1 MSQSRTGL
9 VKFCVPARIAP
20 LQRPARRWLSLPY
33 ISITLDTSLMQTLL
47 DTAHCRLTLYR
58 YPRQSQDPLQAW
70 DAADEYLINELAESP
85 LEQCGPVIIMN
96 DGFGALT
103 AYLHDH
109 TPRCVTD
116 SHISERATLANLAE
130 NGLDPHDIRLQDALA
145 PLPLAPALVVIK
157 VSKYQAL
164 LEQQLLALRQ
174 VVTPTTRIL
183 AAGKAKDIH
192 TSTLKLF
199 EKYLGETRTSLA
211 WKKARLIHCTPDA
224 LRPALDNPFP
234 TTWPLEGS
242 NMLIHNHANVFSRTS
257 LDIGARFMLDNLPIH
272 SARRVIDLGCGNG
285 VLGLSLLARD
295 SEVEVTF
302 IDESHMA
309 VDSARLNVEHNLP
322 DALPRAHF
330 LVNNCLDG
338 IETGAA
344 DRILCN
350 PPFHQLQAI
359 TDHIAWQMFTDAHRV
374 LPQGGEL
381 WIVGNRHL
389 DYHNKL
395 KRLFANAQVVA
406 SNSKFVILKAI
417 KR

>member
-1 MSQSRTGL
+1 
-9 VKFCVPARIAP
+9 
-20 LQRPARRWLSLPY
+20 
-33 ISITLDTSLMQTLL
+33 MQTLL

-70 DAADEYLINELAESP
+70 DAADEYLINTLAESP
-85 LEQCGPVIIMN
+85 LEQAGPVIIMN
-96 DGFGALT
+96 DGFGTLA
-103 AYLHDH
+103 AYLHGH
-109 TPRCVTD
+109 GPVCVSD

-130 NGLDPHDIRLQDALA
+130 NRLDPAQITMQDALA
-145 PLPLAPALVVIK
+145 PLPAAPALVVIK

-164 LEQQLLALRQ
+164 LEQQLLALRE
-174 VVTPTTRIL
+174 VVTPATRIL

-192 TSTLKLF
+192 SSTLKLF

-211 WKKARLIHCTPDA
+211 WKKARLIHCEPQA
-224 LRPALDNPFP
+224 ERPALTNPFP
-234 TTWPLEGS
+234 TVWPLEGT

-257 LDIGARFMLDNLPIH
+257 LDIGARFMLDNLPVH
-272 SARRVIDLGCGNG
+272 SARKVIDLGCGNG
-285 VLGLSLLARD
+285 VLGLSLLAKD

-309 VDSARLNVEHNLP
+309 VASARLNVEHNLP
-322 DALPRAHF
+322 AALPRAHF

-338 IETGAA
+338 VAVGAA

>member
-1 MSQSRTGL
+1 
-9 VKFCVPARIAP
+9 
-20 LQRPARRWLSLPY
+20 
-33 ISITLDTSLMQTLL
+33 MQTLL
-47 DTAHCRLTLYR
+47 ETAHCRLILYR

-70 DAADEYLINELAESP
+70 DAADEYLINTLAEAP
-85 LEQCGPVIIMN
+85 LAQAGPVIIMN
-96 DGFGALT
+96 DGFGALA

-109 TPRCVTD
+109 TPVCVSD
-116 SHISERATLANLAE
+116 SYISERATLANLAE
-130 NGLDPHDIRLQDALA
+130 NQLDPNAITLQDTLS
-145 PLPLAPALVVIK
+145 PLPPAPALVVIK

-174 VVTPTTRIL
+174 VATPATRIL

-192 TSTLKLF
+192 SSTLALF
-199 EKYLGETRTSLA
+199 EKYLGQTRTSLA
-211 WKKARLIHCTPDA
+211 WKKARLIHCTVDGTSATP
-224 LRPALDNPFP
+224 LNNPFP
-234 TTWPLEGS
+234 TVWPLEGTD
-242 NMLIHNHANVFSRTS
+242 MLIHNHANVFSRTS
-257 LDIGARFMLDNLPIH
+257 LDIGARFMLDNLPVH
-272 SARRVIDLGCGNG
+272 SARKVIDLGCGNG
-285 VLGLSLLARD
+285 VLGLALLARD
-295 SEVEVTF
+295 AEVEVTF

-309 VDSARLNVEHNLP
+309 VASARLNVEHNLQ
-322 DALPRAHF
+322 DALPRARF
-330 LVNNCLDG
+330 MINNCLDG
-338 IETGAA
+338 VEVGSA

-359 TDHIAWQMFTDAHRV
+359 TDHIAWQMFSDAHRV

>member
-1 MSQSRTGL
+1 
-9 VKFCVPARIAP
+9 
-20 LQRPARRWLSLPY
+20 
-33 ISITLDTSLMQTLL
+33 
-47 DTAHCRLTLYR
+47 
-58 YPRQSQDPLQAW
+58 
-70 DAADEYLINELAESP
+70 
-85 LEQCGPVIIMN
+85 
-96 DGFGALT
+96 
-103 AYLHDH
+103 H
-109 TPRCVTD
+109 TPVCVSD

-130 NGLDPHDIRLQDALA
+130 NQLDPNAITLQDTLS
-145 PLPLAPALVVIK
+145 PLPPAPALVVIK

-174 VVTPTTRIL
+174 VATPATRIL

-192 TSTLKLF
+192 SSTLALF
-199 EKYLGETRTSLA
+199 EKYLGQTRTSLA
-211 WKKARLIHCTPDA
+211 WKKARLIHCTVDGTSATP
-224 LRPALDNPFP
+224 LNNPFP
-234 TTWPLEGS
+234 TVWPLEGTD
-242 NMLIHNHANVFSRTS
+242 MLIHNHANVFSRTS
-257 LDIGARFMLDNLPIH
+257 LDIGARFMLDNLPVH
-272 SARRVIDLGCGNG
+272 SARKVIDLGCGNG
-285 VLGLSLLARD
+285 VLGLALLARD
-295 SEVEVTF
+295 AEVEVTF

-309 VDSARLNVEHNLP
+309 VASARLNVEHNLP
-322 DALPRAHF
+322 DALPRARF
-330 LVNNCLDG
+330 MVNNCLDG
-338 IETGAA
+338 VEVGSA

-359 TDHIAWQMFTDAHRV
+359 TDHIAWQMFSDAHRV

>member
-1 MSQSRTGL
+1 
-9 VKFCVPARIAP
+9 
-20 LQRPARRWLSLPY
+20 
-33 ISITLDTSLMQTLL
+33 MQTLL

-70 DAADEYLINELAESP
+70 DAADEYLISHLAESQQAP
-85 LEQCGPVIIMN
+85 DGPVIIMN
-96 DGFGALT
+96 DGFGAL
-103 AYLHDH
+103 AGYLHAH
-109 TPRCVTD
+109 APVCVTD

-130 NGLDPHDIRLQDALA
+130 NGLDPHAITLQDALA
-145 PLPLAPALVVIK
+145 PLPDAPALVVIK

-164 LEQQLLALRQ
+164 LEQQLLALRG
-174 VVTPTTRIL
+174 VVTPATRII

-211 WKKARLIHCTPDA
+211 WKKARLIHCTPVA
-224 LRPALDNPFP
+224 ERPSLTSPFP
-234 TTWPLEGS
+234 TVWPLEGTD
-242 NMLIHNHANVFSRTS
+242 MLIHNHANVFSRTS

-302 IDESHMA
+302 IDESRMA
-309 VDSARLNVEHNLP
+309 VASARLNIEHNRP

-330 LVNNCLDG
+330 MVNNCLDDVPV
-338 IETGAA
+338 GAA

-359 TDHIAWQMFTDAHRV
+359 TDHIAWQMFSDAHRV

-395 KRLFANAQVVA
+395 KRLFGNAQVVA

>member
-1 MSQSRTGL
+1 
-9 VKFCVPARIAP
+9 
-20 LQRPARRWLSLPY
+20 
-33 ISITLDTSLMQTLL
+33 
-47 DTAHCRLTLYR
+47 
-58 YPRQSQDPLQAW
+58 
-70 DAADEYLINELAESP
+70 
-85 LEQCGPVIIMN
+85 MN
-96 DGFGALT
+96 DGFGALA
-103 AYLHDH
+103 AYLHGH
-109 TPRCVTD
+109 GPVCVSD

-130 NGLDPHDIRLQDALA
+130 NGLDPAQITLQDALA
-145 PLPLAPALVVIK
+145 PLPAAPALVVIK

-164 LEQQLLALRQ
+164 LEQQLLALRE
-174 VVTPTTRIL
+174 VVTPATRIL

-192 TSTLKLF
+192 SSTLKLF

-211 WKKARLIHCTPDA
+211 WKKARLIHCEPQA
-224 LRPALDNPFP
+224 ERPALTNPFP
-234 TTWPLEGS
+234 TVWPLEGTD
-242 NMLIHNHANVFSRTS
+242 MLIHNHANVFSRTS

-272 SARRVIDLGCGNG
+272 SARKVIDLGCGNG
-285 VLGLSLLARD
+285 VLGLSLLAKD

-309 VDSARLNVEHNLP
+309 VASARLNVEHNLP

-338 IETGAA
+338 VAVGAA

>member
-1 MSQSRTGL
+1 
-9 VKFCVPARIAP
+9 
-20 LQRPARRWLSLPY
+20 
-33 ISITLDTSLMQTLL
+33 MQTLL
-47 DTAHCRLTLYR
+47 DTAHCHLTLYR
-58 YPRQSQDPLQAW
+58 YPRQNQDPLQAW
-70 DAADEYLINELAESP
+70 DAADEYLINELAESQQAP
-85 LEQCGPVIIMN
+85 DGPVIIMN
-96 DGFGALT
+96 DGFGAL
-103 AYLHDH
+103 AAFLHAH
-109 TPRCVTD
+109 APVCVTD
-116 SHISERATLANLAE
+116 SHVGERATLANLAE
-130 NGLDPHDIRLQDALA
+130 NGLDPDAIRLQDALA
-145 PLPLAPALVVIK
+145 PLPDAPALVVIK

-174 VVTPTTRIL
+174 VVTPATRIL

-211 WKKARLIHCTPDA
+211 WKKARLIHCTPA
-224 LRPALDNPFP
+224 AERPPLPNPFP
-234 TTWPLEGS
+234 TVWPLEGS
-242 NMLIHNHANVFSRTS
+242 GMLIHNHANVFSRTS

-285 VLGLSLLARD
+285 VLGLSLLAKD

-302 IDESHMA
+302 IDESYMA
-309 VDSARLNVEHNLP
+309 VASARLNVEHNLP

-338 IETGAA
+338 VPAGSA

-395 KRLFANAQVVA
+395 KRLFGNAQVVA

>member
-1 MSQSRTGL
+1 
-9 VKFCVPARIAP
+9 
-20 LQRPARRWLSLPY
+20 
-33 ISITLDTSLMQTLL
+33 MQTLL
-47 DTAHCRLTLYR
+47 ETAHCRLTLYR

-70 DAADEYLINELAESP
+70 DAADEYLINTLAEAP
-85 LEQCGPVIIMN
+85 LAQAGPVIIMN
-96 DGFGALT
+96 DGFGALA

-109 TPRCVTD
+109 TPVWVSD

-130 NGLDPHDIRLQDALA
+130 NQLDPNAITLQDTLA
-145 PLPLAPALVVIK
+145 PLPPAPALVVIK

-174 VVTPTTRIL
+174 VATPATRIL

-192 TSTLKLF
+192 SSTLALF
-199 EKYLGETRTSLA
+199 EKYLGQTRTSLA
-211 WKKARLIHCTPDA
+211 WKKARLIHCTVDGTSATP
-224 LRPALDNPFP
+224 LNNPFP
-234 TTWPLEGS
+234 TVWPLEGTD
-242 NMLIHNHANVFSRTS
+242 MLIHNHANVFSRTS
-257 LDIGARFMLDNLPIH
+257 LDIGARFMLDNLPVH
-272 SARRVIDLGCGNG
+272 SARKVIDLGCGNG
-285 VLGLSLLARD
+285 VLGLALLARD
-295 SEVEVTF
+295 AEVEVTF

-309 VDSARLNVEHNLP
+309 VASARLNVEHNLP
-322 DALPRAHF
+322 DALPRARF
-330 LVNNCLDG
+330 MVNNCLDG
-338 IETGAA
+338 VEVGSA

-359 TDHIAWQMFTDAHRV
+359 TDHIAWQMFSDAHRV

>member
-1 MSQSRTGL
+1 
-9 VKFCVPARIAP
+9 
-20 LQRPARRWLSLPY
+20 
-33 ISITLDTSLMQTLL
+33 MQTLL
-47 DTAHCRLTLYR
+47 ETPHCRLTLYR

-70 DAADEYLINELAESP
+70 DAADEYLINHLAEA
-85 LEQCGPVIIMN
+85 QQTADGPVIIMN
-96 DGFGALT
+96 DGFGAL
-103 AYLHDH
+103 AAFLHGH
-109 TPRCVTD
+109 APVCVTD

-130 NGLDPHDIRLQDALA
+130 NGLAPDTVTLQDALV
-145 PLPLAPALVVIK
+145 PLPDAPALVVIK

-174 VVTPTTRIL
+174 VVTPATRIL

-192 TSTLKLF
+192 SSTLQLF

-211 WKKARLIHCTPDA
+211 WKKARLIHCVPSA
-224 LRPALDNPFP
+224 ERPTLANPFP
-234 TTWPLEGS
+234 TVWPMEGTD
-242 NMLIHNHANVFSRTS
+242 MLIHNHANVFSRTS

-309 VDSARLNVEHNLP
+309 VASARLNVEHNLP
-322 DALPRAHF
+322 DTLPRAHF
-330 LVNNCLDG
+330 MVNNCLDDVPA
-338 IETGAA
+338 GAA

-359 TDHIAWQMFTDAHRV
+359 TDHIAWQMFSDAQRV
-374 LPQGGEL
+374 LPRGGEL

-395 KRLFANAQVVA
+395 KRLFGNAQVVA

>member
-1 MSQSRTGL
+1 MH
-9 VKFCVPARIAP
+9 
-20 LQRPARRWLSLPY
+20 
-33 ISITLDTSLMQTLL
+33 TLL
-47 DTAHCRLTLYR
+47 DTPHCRLTLYR

-70 DAADEYLINELAESP
+70 DAADEYLINELAESQP
-85 LEQCGPVIIMN
+85 ALTGPVIIMN

-103 AYLHDH
+103 AYLHGH
-109 TPRCVTD
+109 APLCVTD
-116 SHISERATLANLAE
+116 SHISERATLANLVE
-130 NGLDPHDIRLQDALA
+130 NELDPQGIRIQDALA
-145 PLPLAPALVVIK
+145 PLPQAPALVVIK

-174 VVTPTTRIL
+174 VVTPATRIL

-192 TSTLKLF
+192 SSTLKLF
-199 EKYLGETRTSLA
+199 EKYLGPTKTSLA
-211 WKKARLIHCTPDA
+211 WKKARLIHCTVEDGA
-224 LRPALDNPFP
+224 ERPALTNPFP
-234 TTWPLEGS
+234 TTWPLEGT
-242 NMLIHNHANVFSRTS
+242 NLLIHNHANVFSRTS

-272 SARRVIDLGCGNG
+272 SARKVIDLGCGNG
-285 VLGLSLLARD
+285 VLGLALLARD

-302 IDESHMA
+302 IDESYMA

-322 DALPRAHF
+322 DALARAHF
-330 LVNNCLDG
+330 LVNNCLDEVAVG
-338 IETGAA
+338 SA

>member
-1 MSQSRTGL
+1 
-9 VKFCVPARIAP
+9 
-20 LQRPARRWLSLPY
+20 
-33 ISITLDTSLMQTLL
+33 MQTLL
-47 DTAHCRLTLYR
+47 DTAHYRLTLYR
-58 YPRQSQDPLQAW
+58 YPRQNQDPLQAW
-70 DAADEYLINELAESP
+70 DAADEYLINELAESQQAP
-85 LEQCGPVIIMN
+85 DGPVIIMN
-96 DGFGALT
+96 DGFGAL
-103 AYLHDH
+103 AAFLHAH
-109 TPRCVTD
+109 APVCVTD
-116 SHISERATLANLAE
+116 SHVSERATLANLAE
-130 NGLDPHDIRLQDALA
+130 NGLDPDAIRLQDALA
-145 PLPLAPALVVIK
+145 PLPDAPALVVIK

-174 VVTPTTRIL
+174 VVTPATRIL

-211 WKKARLIHCTPDA
+211 WKKARLIHCTPA
-224 LRPALDNPFP
+224 AERPPLPNPFP
-234 TTWPLEGS
+234 TVWPLEGS
-242 NMLIHNHANVFSRTS
+242 GMLIHNHANVFSRTS

-285 VLGLSLLARD
+285 VLGLSLLAKD

-302 IDESHMA
+302 IDESYMA
-309 VDSARLNVEHNLP
+309 VASARLNVEHNLP
-322 DALPRAHF
+322 DALPRARF
-330 LVNNCLDG
+330 MVNNCLDG
-338 IETGAA
+338 VPAGSA

-350 PPFHQLQAI
+350 PPFHQLQTI

-395 KRLFANAQVVA
+395 KRLFGNAQVIA

>member
-1 MSQSRTGL
+1 
-9 VKFCVPARIAP
+9 
-20 LQRPARRWLSLPY
+20 
-33 ISITLDTSLMQTLL
+33 MQTLL

-58 YPRQSQDPLQAW
+58 YPRQNQDPLQAW
-70 DAADEYLINELAESP
+70 DAADEYLINELAES
-85 LEQCGPVIIMN
+85 QQASDGPVIIMN
-96 DGFGALT
+96 DGFGAL
-103 AYLHDH
+103 AAFLHAH
-109 TPRCVTD
+109 APVCVTD
-116 SHISERATLANLAE
+116 SHVSERATLANLAE
-130 NGLDPHDIRLQDALA
+130 NGLDPDAIRLQDALV
-145 PLPLAPALVVIK
+145 PLPDAPALVVIK

-174 VVTPTTRIL
+174 VVTPATRIL

-211 WKKARLIHCTPDA
+211 WKKARLIHCTPA
-224 LRPALDNPFP
+224 AERPPLPNPFP
-234 TTWPLEGS
+234 TVWPLEGS
-242 NMLIHNHANVFSRTS
+242 GMLIHNHANVFSRTS

-285 VLGLSLLARD
+285 VLGLSLLAKD

-302 IDESHMA
+302 IDESYMA
-309 VDSARLNVEHNLP
+309 VASARLNVEHNLP

-338 IETGAA
+338 VPAGSA

-395 KRLFANAQVVA
+395 KRLFGNAQVVA

>member
-1 MSQSRTGL
+1 
-9 VKFCVPARIAP
+9 
-20 LQRPARRWLSLPY
+20 
-33 ISITLDTSLMQTLL
+33 MQTLL

-70 DAADEYLINELAESP
+70 DAADEYLINQLAETP
-85 LEQCGPVIIMN
+85 LAADGPVIIMN

-103 AYLHDH
+103 AYLHGH
-109 TPRCVTD
+109 APVCVSD
-116 SHISERATLANLAE
+116 SYISERATLANLSE
-130 NGLDPHDIRLQDALA
+130 NELDPAQVTLQDALA
-145 PLPLAPALVVIK
+145 PLPAAPALVVIK

-174 VVTPTTRIL
+174 VVTPATRIL

-192 TSTLKLF
+192 SSTLKLF
-199 EKYLGETRTSLA
+199 ERYLGPTQTSLA
-211 WKKARLIHCTPDA
+211 WKKARLIHCTVDDTPVA
-224 LRPALDNPFP
+224 ERPALADPFP

-242 NMLIHNHANVFSRTS
+242 NLLIHNHANVFSRTS
-257 LDIGARFMLDNLPIH
+257 LDIGARFMLDNLPVH
-272 SARRVIDLGCGNG
+272 SARKVIDLGCGNG
-285 VLGLSLLARD
+285 VLGLALLARD
-295 SEVEVTF
+295 AEVEVTF
-302 IDESHMA
+302 IDESYMA
-309 VDSARLNVEHNLP
+309 VASARLNVEHNLP
-322 DALPRAHF
+322 DALPRARF
-330 LVNNCLDG
+330 MVNNCLDG
-338 IETGAA
+338 VAVGAA

-359 TDHIAWQMFTDAHRV
+359 TDHIAWQMFSDAHRV

>member
-1 MSQSRTGL
+1 
-9 VKFCVPARIAP
+9 
-20 LQRPARRWLSLPY
+20 
-33 ISITLDTSLMQTLL
+33 MQTLL

-70 DAADEYLINELAESP
+70 DAADEYLIKELAESQQA
-85 LEQCGPVIIMN
+85 LTGPVIIMN
-96 DGFGALT
+96 DAFGALA
-103 AYLHDH
+103 AYLHAH
-109 TPRCVTD
+109 APVCVTD
-116 SHISERATLANLAE
+116 SYISERATLANLVE
-130 NGLDPHDIRLQDALA
+130 NELDPGQVRLQDALA
-145 PLPLAPALVVIK
+145 PLPSAPALVVIK

-174 VVTPTTRIL
+174 VVTPATRIL

-192 TSTLKLF
+192 SSTLKLF
-199 EKYLGETRTSLA
+199 EKYLGATRTSLA
-211 WKKARLIHCTPDA
+211 WKKARLIHCTIDDA
-224 LRPALDNPFP
+224 AEQPAPDNPFP
-234 TTWPLEGS
+234 TVWPLEGTD
-242 NMLIHNHANVFSRTS
+242 MLIHNHANVFSRTS

-285 VLGLSLLARD
+285 VLGLALLARD

-302 IDESHMA
+302 IDESYMA
-309 VDSARLNVEHNLP
+309 VASARLNVEHNLP

-330 LVNNCLDG
+330 MVNNCLD
-338 IETGAA
+338 EVAVGAA

>member
-1 MSQSRTGL
+1 
-9 VKFCVPARIAP
+9 
-20 LQRPARRWLSLPY
+20 
-33 ISITLDTSLMQTLL
+33 MQTLL

-58 YPRQSQDPLQAW
+58 YPRQNQDPLQAW
-70 DAADEYLINELAESP
+70 DAADEYLINELAESQQAP
-85 LEQCGPVIIMN
+85 DGPVIIMN
-96 DGFGALT
+96 DGFGAL
-103 AYLHDH
+103 AAFLHAH
-109 TPRCVTD
+109 APVCVTD
-116 SHISERATLANLAE
+116 SHVSERATLANLAE
-130 NGLDPHDIRLQDALA
+130 NGLDPDAIRLQDALA
-145 PLPLAPALVVIK
+145 PLPDAPALVVIK

-174 VVTPTTRIL
+174 VVTPATRIL

-211 WKKARLIHCTPDA
+211 WKKARLIHCTPA
-224 LRPALDNPFP
+224 AERPPLPNPFP
-234 TTWPLEGS
+234 TVWPLEGS
-242 NMLIHNHANVFSRTS
+242 GMLIHNHANVFSRTS
-257 LDIGARFMLDNLPIH
+257 LDIGARFMLDNLPTH

-285 VLGLSLLARD
+285 VLGLSLLAKD

-302 IDESHMA
+302 IDESYMA
-309 VDSARLNVEHNLP
+309 VASARLNVEHNLP
-322 DALPRAHF
+322 DALPRARF
-330 LVNNCLDG
+330 LVNNCLDDVPA
-338 IETGAA
+338 GAA

-359 TDHIAWQMFTDAHRV
+359 TDHIAWQMFSDAHRV

-395 KRLFANAQVVA
+395 KRLFGNAQVVA

>member
-1 MSQSRTGL
+1 
-9 VKFCVPARIAP
+9 
-20 LQRPARRWLSLPY
+20 
-33 ISITLDTSLMQTLL
+33 MQTLL

-58 YPRQSQDPLQAW
+58 YPRQNQDPLQAW
-70 DAADEYLINELAESP
+70 DAADEYLINELAESQQAP
-85 LEQCGPVIIMN
+85 DGPVIIMN
-96 DGFGALT
+96 DGFGAL
-103 AYLHDH
+103 AAFLHAH
-109 TPRCVTD
+109 APVCVTD
-116 SHISERATLANLAE
+116 SHVSERATLANLAE
-130 NGLDPHDIRLQDALA
+130 NGLDPDAIRLQDALA
-145 PLPLAPALVVIK
+145 PLPDAPALVVIK

-174 VVTPTTRIL
+174 VVTSATRIL

-211 WKKARLIHCTPDA
+211 WKKARLIHCTPA
-224 LRPALDNPFP
+224 AERPALPNPFP
-234 TTWPLEGS
+234 TVWPLEGS
-242 NMLIHNHANVFSRTS
+242 CMLIHNHANVFSRTS
-257 LDIGARFMLDNLPIH
+257 LDIGARFMLDNLPIY

-285 VLGLSLLARD
+285 VLGLSLLAKD

-302 IDESHMA
+302 IDESYMA
-309 VDSARLNVEHNLP
+309 VASARLNVEHNLP

-338 IETGAA
+338 VPAGSA

-359 TDHIAWQMFTDAHRV
+359 TDHIAWQMFTDAHRM

-395 KRLFANAQVVA
+395 KRLFGNAQVVA

>member
-1 MSQSRTGL
+1 
-9 VKFCVPARIAP
+9 
-20 LQRPARRWLSLPY
+20 
-33 ISITLDTSLMQTLL
+33 MQTLL

-70 DAADEYLINELAESP
+70 DAADEYLINTLAETP
-85 LEQCGPVIIMN
+85 LEQAGPVIIMN
-96 DGFGALT
+96 DGFGAL
-103 AYLHDH
+103 AAFLHPH
-109 TPRCVTD
+109 APVCVSD
-116 SHISERATLANLAE
+116 SYISERATLANLAE
-130 NGLDPHDIRLQDALA
+130 NELDPHAIRLQDALA
-145 PLPLAPALVVIK
+145 PLPPAPALVVIK

-164 LEQQLLALRQ
+164 LEQQLLALRA
-174 VVTPTTRIL
+174 VVTPATRVI

-192 TSTLKLF
+192 SSTLALF
-199 EKYLGETRTSLA
+199 EKYLGPTRTSLA
-211 WKKARLIHCTPDA
+211 WKKARLIHCTPA
-224 LRPALDNPFP
+224 ATPAERPALANPYP
-234 TTWPLEGS
+234 TVWPLEGTG
-242 NMLIHNHANVFSRTS
+242 MLIHNHANVFSRTS
-257 LDIGARFMLDNLPIH
+257 LDIGARFMLDNLPVH
-272 SARRVIDLGCGNG
+272 SARKVIDLGCGNG
-285 VLGLSLLARD
+285 VLGLALLAKD
-295 SEVEVTF
+295 PEVEVTF
-302 IDESHMA
+302 IDESYMA
-309 VDSARLNVEHNLP
+309 VASAQLNVEHNLP
-322 DALPRAHF
+322 DGMPRARF
-330 LVNNCLDG
+330 MVNNCLDG
-338 IETGAA
+338 VAVGSA

>member
-1 MSQSRTGL
+1 
-9 VKFCVPARIAP
+9 
-20 LQRPARRWLSLPY
+20 
-33 ISITLDTSLMQTLL
+33 MQTLL

-58 YPRQSQDPLQAW
+58 YPRQNQDPLQAW
-70 DAADEYLINELAESP
+70 DAADEYLINELAESQQAP
-85 LEQCGPVIIMN
+85 DGPVIIMN
-96 DGFGALT
+96 DGFGAL
-103 AYLHDH
+103 AAFLHAH
-109 TPRCVTD
+109 APVCVTD
-116 SHISERATLANLAE
+116 SHVSERATLANLAE
-130 NGLDPHDIRLQDALA
+130 NDLDPDAIRLQDALA
-145 PLPLAPALVVIK
+145 PLPDAPALVVIK

-174 VVTPTTRIL
+174 VVTPATRIL

-211 WKKARLIHCTPDA
+211 WKKARLIHCTPA
-224 LRPALDNPFP
+224 AERPPLPNPFP
-234 TTWPLEGS
+234 TVWPLEGS
-242 NMLIHNHANVFSRTS
+242 GVLIHNHANVFSRTS

-295 SEVEVTF
+295 SEAEVTF
-302 IDESHMA
+302 IDESYMA
-309 VDSARLNVEHNLP
+309 VASARLNVEHNLP

-338 IETGAA
+338 VPAGSA

-395 KRLFANAQVVA
+395 KRLFGNAQVVA

>member
-1 MSQSRTGL
+1 
-9 VKFCVPARIAP
+9 
-20 LQRPARRWLSLPY
+20 
-33 ISITLDTSLMQTLL
+33 MQTLL
-47 DTAHCRLTLYR
+47 ETPHCRLTLYR

-70 DAADEYLINELAESP
+70 DAADEYLINTLAEAP
-85 LEQCGPVIIMN
+85 LAQAGPVIIMN
-96 DGFGALT
+96 DGFGALA

-109 TPRCVTD
+109 TPVWVSD
-116 SHISERATLANLAE
+116 SYISERATLANLAE
-130 NGLDPHDIRLQDALA
+130 NQLDPNAITLQDTLA
-145 PLPLAPALVVIK
+145 PLPPAPALVVIK

-174 VVTPTTRIL
+174 VATPATRIL

-192 TSTLKLF
+192 SSTLALF
-199 EKYLGETRTSLA
+199 EKYLGQTRTSLA
-211 WKKARLIHCTPDA
+211 WKKARLIHCTVDGTSATP
-224 LRPALDNPFP
+224 LNNPFP
-234 TTWPLEGS
+234 TVWPLEGTD
-242 NMLIHNHANVFSRTS
+242 MLIHNHANVFSRTS
-257 LDIGARFMLDNLPIH
+257 LDIGARFMLDNLPVH
-272 SARRVIDLGCGNG
+272 SARKVIDLGCGNG
-285 VLGLSLLARD
+285 VLGLALLARD
-295 SEVEVTF
+295 ADVEVTF

-309 VDSARLNVEHNLP
+309 VASARLNVEHNLP
-322 DALPRAHF
+322 DALPRARF
-330 LVNNCLDG
+330 MVNNCLDG
-338 IETGAA
+338 VEVGSA

-359 TDHIAWQMFTDAHRV
+359 TDHIAWQMFSDAHRV

>member
-1 MSQSRTGL
+1 
-9 VKFCVPARIAP
+9 
-20 LQRPARRWLSLPY
+20 
-33 ISITLDTSLMQTLL
+33 MQTLL

-58 YPRQSQDPLQAW
+58 YPRQNQDPLQAW
-70 DAADEYLINELAESP
+70 DAADEYLINELAESQQAP
-85 LEQCGPVIIMN
+85 DGPVIIMN
-96 DGFGALT
+96 DGFGAL
-103 AYLHDH
+103 AAFLHTH
-109 TPRCVTD
+109 APVCVTD
-116 SHISERATLANLAE
+116 SHVSERATLANLAE
-130 NGLDPHDIRLQDALA
+130 NGLDPDAIRLQDALA
-145 PLPLAPALVVIK
+145 LLPDSPALVVIK

-174 VVTPTTRIL
+174 VVTPATRIL

-211 WKKARLIHCTPDA
+211 WKKARLIHCTPA
-224 LRPALDNPFP
+224 AERPPLPNPFP
-234 TTWPLEGS
+234 TVWPLEGS
-242 NMLIHNHANVFSRTS
+242 GMQIHNHANVFSRTS

-295 SEVEVTF
+295 SEAEVTF
-302 IDESHMA
+302 IDESYMA
-309 VDSARLNVEHNLP
+309 VASARLNVEHNLP

-338 IETGAA
+338 VPAGSA

-395 KRLFANAQVVA
+395 KRLFGNAQVVA

>member
-1 MSQSRTGL
+1 
-9 VKFCVPARIAP
+9 
-20 LQRPARRWLSLPY
+20 
-33 ISITLDTSLMQTLL
+33 MQTLL

-58 YPRQSQDPLQAW
+58 YPRQNQDPLQAW
-70 DAADEYLINELAESP
+70 DAADEYLINELAESQQAP
-85 LEQCGPVIIMN
+85 DGPVIIMN
-96 DGFGALT
+96 DGFGAL
-103 AYLHDH
+103 AAFLHAH
-109 TPRCVTD
+109 APVCVTD
-116 SHISERATLANLAE
+116 SHVSERATLANLAE
-130 NGLDPHDIRLQDALA
+130 NGLDPDAIRLQDALA
-145 PLPLAPALVVIK
+145 PLPDAPALVVIK

-174 VVTPTTRIL
+174 VVTPATRIL

-211 WKKARLIHCTPDA
+211 WKKARLIHCTPA
-224 LRPALDNPFP
+224 AERPPLPNPFP
-234 TTWPLEGS
+234 TVWPLEGS
-242 NMLIHNHANVFSRTS
+242 GMLIHNHANVFSRTS

-272 SARRVIDLGCGNG
+272 SARKVIDLGCGNG
-285 VLGLSLLARD
+285 VLGLSLLAKD

-302 IDESHMA
+302 IDESYMA
-309 VDSARLNVEHNLP
+309 VASARLNVEHNLP
-322 DALPRAHF
+322 ASLPRAHF

-338 IETGAA
+338 VPAGSA

-395 KRLFANAQVVA
+395 KRLFGNAQVVA

>member
-1 MSQSRTGL
+1 
-9 VKFCVPARIAP
+9 
-20 LQRPARRWLSLPY
+20 
-33 ISITLDTSLMQTLL
+33 MQTLL

-70 DAADEYLINELAESP
+70 DAADEYLINTLAEAP
-85 LEQCGPVIIMN
+85 LEQTGPVIIMN
-96 DGFGALT
+96 DGFGALA
-103 AYLHDH
+103 AYLHGH
-109 TPRCVTD
+109 APVCVSD
-116 SHISERATLANLAE
+116 SHISERATLVNLAE
-130 NGLDPHDIRLQDALA
+130 NELDPHAITLQDALA
-145 PLPLAPALVVIK
+145 PLPAAPALVVIK

-174 VVTPTTRIL
+174 VATPATRIL

-192 TSTLKLF
+192 SSTLALF
-199 EKYLGETRTSLA
+199 EKYLGPTRTSLA
-211 WKKARLIHCTPDA
+211 WKKARLIHCTVDGA
-224 LRPALDNPFP
+224 SASERPTLSNPFP
-234 TTWPLEGS
+234 TVWPLEGTD
-242 NMLIHNHANVFSRTS
+242 MLIHNHANVFSRTS
-257 LDIGARFMLDNLPIH
+257 LDIGARFMLDNLPVH
-272 SARRVIDLGCGNG
+272 SARKVIDLGCGNG
-285 VLGLSLLARD
+285 VLGLALLARD
-295 SEVEVTF
+295 AEVEVTF

-309 VDSARLNVEHNLP
+309 VASARLNVEHNLP
-322 DALPRAHF
+322 DALPRARF
-330 LVNNCLDG
+330 MVNNCLDDVAV
-338 IETGAA
+338 GAA

-359 TDHIAWQMFTDAHRV
+359 TDHIAWQMFSDAHRV

>member
-1 MSQSRTGL
+1 
-9 VKFCVPARIAP
+9 
-20 LQRPARRWLSLPY
+20 
-33 ISITLDTSLMQTLL
+33 MQTLL

-58 YPRQSQDPLQAW
+58 YPRQNQDPLQAW
-70 DAADEYLINELAESP
+70 DAADEYLINELAESQQAP
-85 LEQCGPVIIMN
+85 DGPVIIMN
-96 DGFGALT
+96 DGFGAL
-103 AYLHDH
+103 AAFLHAH
-109 TPRCVTD
+109 APVCVTD
-116 SHISERATLANLAE
+116 SHVSERATLANLTE
-130 NGLDPHDIRLQDALA
+130 NGLDPDAIRLQDALA
-145 PLPLAPALVVIK
+145 PLPGAPALVVIK

-174 VVTPTTRIL
+174 VVTPATRIL

-211 WKKARLIHCTPDA
+211 WKKARLIHCTPA
-224 LRPALDNPFP
+224 AERPPLPNPFP
-234 TTWPLEGS
+234 TVWPLEGS
-242 NMLIHNHANVFSRTS
+242 GMLIHNHANVFSRTS

-295 SEVEVTF
+295 SEAEVTF
-302 IDESHMA
+302 IDESYMA
-309 VDSARLNVEHNLP
+309 VASARLNVEHNLP

-338 IETGAA
+338 VPVGSA

-359 TDHIAWQMFTDAHRV
+359 TDHISWQMFTDAHRV

-395 KRLFANAQVVA
+395 KRLFGNAQVVA

>member
-1 MSQSRTGL
+1 MNH
-9 VKFCVPARIAP
+9 
-20 LQRPARRWLSLPY
+20 
-33 ISITLDTSLMQTLL
+33 LDASLMQTLL
-47 DTAHCRLTLYR
+47 ETAHCRLTLYR

-70 DAADEYLINELAESP
+70 DAADEYLINTLAEAP
-85 LEQCGPVIIMN
+85 LAQAGPVIIMN
-96 DGFGALT
+96 DGFGALA

-109 TPRCVTD
+109 TPVCVSD
-116 SHISERATLANLAE
+116 SYISERATLANLAE
-130 NGLDPHDIRLQDALA
+130 NQLDPNAITLQDTLS
-145 PLPLAPALVVIK
+145 PLPPAPALVVIK

-174 VVTPTTRIL
+174 VATPATRIL

-192 TSTLKLF
+192 SSTLALF
-199 EKYLGETRTSLA
+199 EKYLGQTRTSLA
-211 WKKARLIHCTPDA
+211 WKKARLIHCTVDGTSATP
-224 LRPALDNPFP
+224 LNNPFP
-234 TTWPLEGS
+234 TVWPLEGTD
-242 NMLIHNHANVFSRTS
+242 MLIHNHANVFSRTS
-257 LDIGARFMLDNLPIH
+257 LDIGARFMLDNLPVH
-272 SARRVIDLGCGNG
+272 SARKVIDLGCGNG
-285 VLGLSLLARD
+285 VLGLALLARD
-295 SEVEVTF
+295 AEVEVTF

-309 VDSARLNVEHNLP
+309 VASAQLNVEHNLP
-322 DALPRAHF
+322 DALPRARF
-330 LVNNCLDG
+330 MVNNCLDG
-338 IETGAA
+338 VEVGSA

-359 TDHIAWQMFTDAHRV
+359 TDHIAWQMFSDAHRV

>member
-1 MSQSRTGL
+1 MNH
-9 VKFCVPARIAP
+9 
-20 LQRPARRWLSLPY
+20 
-33 ISITLDTSLMQTLL
+33 LDASLMQTLL
-47 DTAHCRLTLYR
+47 ETAHCRLTLYR

-70 DAADEYLINELAESP
+70 DAADEYLINTLAEAP
-85 LEQCGPVIIMN
+85 LAQAGPVIIMN
-96 DGFGALT
+96 DGFGALA

-109 TPRCVTD
+109 TPVWVSD
-116 SHISERATLANLAE
+116 SYISERATLANLAE
-130 NGLDPHDIRLQDALA
+130 NQLDPNAITLQDTLA
-145 PLPLAPALVVIK
+145 PLPPAPALVVIK

-174 VVTPTTRIL
+174 VATPATRIL

-192 TSTLKLF
+192 SSTLALF
-199 EKYLGETRTSLA
+199 EKYLGQTRTSLA
-211 WKKARLIHCTPDA
+211 RKKARLIHCTVDDTSATP
-224 LRPALDNPFP
+224 LNNPFP
-234 TTWPLEGS
+234 TVWPLEGTD
-242 NMLIHNHANVFSRTS
+242 MLIHNHANVFSRTS
-257 LDIGARFMLDNLPIH
+257 LDIGARFMLDNLPVH
-272 SARRVIDLGCGNG
+272 SARKVIDLGCGNG
-285 VLGLSLLARD
+285 VLGLALLARD
-295 SEVEVTF
+295 AEVEVTF

-309 VDSARLNVEHNLP
+309 VASARLNVEHNLP
-322 DALPRAHF
+322 DALPRARF
-330 LVNNCLDG
+330 MVNNCLDG
-338 IETGAA
+338 VEVGSA

-359 TDHIAWQMFTDAHRV
+359 TDHIAWQMFSDAHRV